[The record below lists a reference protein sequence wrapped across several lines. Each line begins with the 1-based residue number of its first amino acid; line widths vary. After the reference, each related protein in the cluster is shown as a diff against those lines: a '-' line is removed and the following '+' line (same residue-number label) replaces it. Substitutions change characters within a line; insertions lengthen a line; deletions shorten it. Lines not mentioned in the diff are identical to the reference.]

1 MHDIGVCILM
11 KKYALAA
18 LGGTFD
24 LLHRGHLEL
33 LRNGFEISS
42 KVIIGLASDELAKR
56 KGKNLIN
63 NYKQRYDAL
72 ESAIKKN
79 FPDALYDIS
88 KLENDFGRAVLE
100 KEIEAL
106 VVSDETAFQ
115 GKELNKLRRQR
126 NSPDVEVIVVPMEL
140 AKDGKRISTTRIR
153 NSEIDSDGNILAVD
167 K

>member
-1 MHDIGVCILM
+1 M

-24 LLHRGHLEL
+24 LLHRGHLKL
-33 LRNGFEISS
+33 LRNGFEVSS

-63 NYKQRYDAL
+63 NYKQRYAAL

-88 KLENDFGRAVLE
+88 KLENDFGPAVLE
-100 KEIEAL
+100 KEIEVL

-115 GKELNKLRRQR
+115 GNELNKLRRQR
-126 NSPDVEVIVVPMEL
+126 NSPDVEVIVVPMEF